1 MSIVKEEAIKIIR
14 DLPEEC
20 TFTDIMAEL
29 YFRQKVEQGLKDI
42 EEGRVISQ
50 EEVRKRMAK
59 WAQSKDMAKT
69 VDQKDAPYKNLFE
82 GV

>member
-14 DLPEEC
+14 ELPEEC

-42 EEGRVISQ
+42 EEGRVISH

-59 WAQSKDMAKT
+59 WAQSIG
-69 VDQKDAPYKNLFE
+69 Q
-82 GV
+82 